1 MRLLLPLSIVVV
13 GSILVACSVDS
24 TTTPSQPT
32 KAPASTEPT
41 EEDPAAEETTS
52 SSSGGSSSGGSS
64 SGGSS
69 SGGKSSSSGGS
80 SSGGSSS
87 GGSSSGSTTTCTAP
101 SISGTKTLS
110 ELTSTEKAKLCD
122 YNACPF
128 GGYGKSKTCSNG
140 STVKSKSSQSVCTS
154 DPTWTN
160 CADLA
165 VSDYFSCV
173 DAVNADPC
181 NVLTIMSTDAA
192 CAQFKA
198 CAF

>member
-1 MRLLLPLSIVVV
+1 MRLLLSLTSLAAASV
-13 GSILVACSVDS
+13 LVACTLES
-24 TTTPSQPT
+24 TTTPTPEPT
-32 KAPASTEPT
+32 KSPSTTEPT
-41 EEDPAAEETTS
+41 EEPGSEEEPSTS

-69 SGGKSSSSGGS
+69 SGGSSSGGS

-87 GGSSSGSTTTCTAP
+87 GGTTTCTAP
-101 SISGTKTLS
+101 TISGTKALGD
-110 ELTSTEKAKLCD
+110 LTSTEKGKLCD

-140 STVKSKSSQSVCTS
+140 STVKSKSSQSTCTS
-154 DPTWTN
+154 DPTWTK
-160 CADLA
+160 CADLS

-181 NVLTIMSTDAA
+181 NALTIMTSGAECAA
-192 CAQFKA
+192 FKD